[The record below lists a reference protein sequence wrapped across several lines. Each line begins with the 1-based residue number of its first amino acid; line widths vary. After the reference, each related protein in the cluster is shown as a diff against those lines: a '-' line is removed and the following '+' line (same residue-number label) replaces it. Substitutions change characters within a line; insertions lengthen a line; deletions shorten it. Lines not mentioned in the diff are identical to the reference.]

1 VSELIGYFAASL
13 TTISFLPQVIQI
25 VKTNDTKSISLG
37 MYCIFV
43 LGVSLWLVFGIMISS
58 LPIIL
63 ANAITLILTLTILIL
78 KIKNLKNENIK

>member
-1 VSELIGYFAASL
+1 MSELIGYFAASL

-43 LGVSLWLVFGIMISS
+43 LGVSLWLAFGIMISS

>member
-1 VSELIGYFAASL
+1 MSELIGYFAASL

>member
-43 LGVSLWLVFGIMISS
+43 LGVSLWLAFGIMISS